1 MTEKKSNKL
10 PQRPVEKKFTKMQE
24 ARRIPTTTAS
34 APKTPQPTKK
44 VNKK

>member
-1 MTEKKSNKL
+1 VTGKKSNKL
-10 PQRPVEKKFTKMQE
+10 PKRPVEVKYTKMQE

>member
-34 APKTPQPTKK
+34 APKNSTA
-44 VNKK
+44 NKKS